1 MLLAPVRSISSM
13 KYNINRIDG
22 IWVNYVFSCSNESDG
37 RHASLQCH
45 FWWRQWAQ
53 TRYLVP
59 TACVRWLIPI
69 DFEWG
74 RTRNALWIRPFR
86 WFRWRRQKVEQ
97 FSTFFGSDGSV
108 IQSDRVCKFKHCD
121 ATRALTILE
130 NGKAGHLASQQAGR
144 SGKNPA
150 NRFDWLTD
158 ASANTAQQTHI
169 FLTETSCRPT
179 CP

>member
-121 ATRALTILE
+121 TTRALTTLE
-130 NGKAGHLASQQAGR
+130 SPPIRQPRLPTSFDGRCSGHEAYARNQTWSGAGFQ
-144 SGKNPA
+144 
-150 NRFDWLTD
+150 LTPR
-158 ASANTAQQTHI
+158 ALWMGS
-169 FLTETSCRPT
+169 RPR
-179 CP
+179 PL